1 MRCSFRDHLK
11 KVTGIENEG
20 CRGFK
25 PSMTSNGLCY
35 TFNGQ
40 SGNKLW
46 RPSEVMDT
54 FNHLFPHEVVKN
66 ENFGGVGRVQGK
78 MTVF

>member
-20 CRGFK
+20 CKGFK

-66 ENFGGVGRVQGK
+66 ENFGGVGRVQGNYLK
-78 MTVF
+78 